1 MNSSGLLWN
10 TIDDLATTLRE
21 YLPTRYTVVWKTDR
35 IAKNWGFTC
44 LAQSLESLGKTTQKI
59 FDTREA
65 LEEYLQEQKEYRE
78 SREDY

>member
-1 MNSSGLLWN
+1 MNYQKERNIGAAIHDLLAS
-10 TIDDLATTLRE
+10 TAAVDGA
-21 YLPTRYTVVWKTDR
+21 
-35 IAKNWGFTC
+35 
-44 LAQSLESLGKTTQKI
+44 TQKI